1 MTDRDTSEGMLG
13 AGWKSGLA
21 GGVLLGCTAS
31 LAWGIFNVGSELGQA
46 AGFRP
51 SDLTFLRFSVASLM
65 LLPVLLMARKRRPP
79 VLKVLALSVLVG
91 PLFSLL
97 LNAGFQHA
105 PLSHAVVVS
114 PGMSMLTANTLVHLT
129 GRKLPSANRVVGIVL
144 LLAGLLAVA
153 FDAPPP
159 KREGLSV
166 LVGDLCFICTGML
179 WGSYVFAMGRWRLEP
194 VQTTAA
200 IALVSCLAYAPL
212 WLVQGNIPSLP
223 PSQWLAQAFFQ
234 GIIGGALAFMIQA
247 ATVLRLGA
255 GRAALFSALVP
266 PTAVL
271 LAIPVAGVWP
281 APIQWAS
288 VGLATLG
295 LAISLDLKGGIAA
308 PAARG

>member
-1 MTDRDTSEGMLG
+1 MCS
-13 AGWKSGLA
+13 
-21 GGVLLGCTAS
+21 
-31 LAWGIFNVGSELGQA
+31 
-46 AGFRP
+46 
-51 SDLTFLRFSVASLM
+51 
-65 LLPVLLMARKRRPP
+65 ARKGRPP

-166 LVGDLCFICTGML
+166 LIGDLCFICTGML

-200 IALVSCLAYAPL
+200 IALVSCLAYCAVMAGAGQHPLPSPLAMAGAGVLSGHHRRGAGVHDPGSHRAAAWRGPRSALLRPRAPH
-212 WLVQGNIPSLP
+212 
-223 PSQWLAQAFFQ
+223 
-234 GIIGGALAFMIQA
+234 GGAAGHTGRGASGRLRSSGQA
-247 ATVLRLGA
+247 WGWQLWDLQSRL
-255 GRAALFSALVP
+255 
-266 PTAVL
+266 
-271 LAIPVAGVWP
+271 I
-281 APIQWAS
+281 
-288 VGLATLG
+288 
-295 LAISLDLKGGIAA
+295 
-308 PAARG
+308 

>member
-1 MTDRDTSEGMLG
+1 M
-13 AGWKSGLA
+13 A
-21 GGVLLGCTAS
+21 GGVLLGCAAS
-31 LAWGIFNVGSELGQA
+31 LAWGVFNVGSELGQA

-51 SDLTFLRFSVASLM
+51 SDLTFLRFSVAGLL
-65 LLPVLLMARKRRPP
+65 LLPVLILGRKGRPP
-79 VLKVLALSVLVG
+79 LLKVLALSVLVG

-129 GRKLPSANRVVGIVL
+129 GRKLPSANRIVGIVL
-144 LLAGLLAVA
+144 LLAGLLAIA
-153 FDAPPP
+153 LDAPEP
-159 KREGLSV
+159 KREGMSV
-166 LVGDLCFICTGML
+166 LIGDLCFICTGML

-200 IALVSCLAYAPL
+200 IALVSCLCYAPL
-212 WLVQGNIPSLP
+212 WLAQGGIPSLP
-223 PSQWLAQAFFQ
+223 ASQWLAQALFQ
-234 GIIGGALAFMIQA
+234 GAIGGALAFMLQA

-308 PAARG
+308 SATRG